1 MMIFMSA
8 GEKIGAALWGLVKGL
23 FFITKHGAG
32 IDTFRVG
39 VNKISQAASQ
49 AIDSAIK
56 NSNSKSNMDE
66 EDDAH
71 RW

>member
-1 MMIFMSA
+1 MSA
-8 GEKIGAALWGLVKGL
+8 GKKIGAALWGLVKGL
-23 FFITKHGAG
+23 FFIANHGAG
-32 IDTFRVG
+32 LDTFRAG

-49 AIDSAIK
+49 AVDSAIK

-66 EDDAH
+66 EDDIH